1 MTRAWADNQVYWAT
15 LAYARWWLMIDG
27 LLLKKVR
34 RDGMTP
40 KTLRAILINYD
51 VNRAVSD
58 ANALR
63 FIDHVHAAQAIWPD
77 NLLGRSQVCA
87 GLARDARALGLTTKE
102 HASAATKV
110 MWFLQPDGW
119 TLFDS
124 YAATGIG
131 ISKALTGVD
140 RMLAF
145 YSRLDE
151 LGFCDFAQVMQRGVD
166 RSLLPELSAAR
177 ILDSMLMACGG
188 RGDGAEAL
196 QETRDFVDL
205 LPQHTASGLIA
216 IAESLQQQVG
226 ADVLPLMNTK
236 RKKS

>member
-1 MTRAWADNQVYWAT
+1 MSGAWADNQVYWAT

-34 RDGMTP
+34 RDGLTP

-63 FIDHVHAAQAIWPD
+63 FIEGVHAAQATWPD

-87 GLARDARALGLTTKE
+87 GLARDAKALGLTTKE

-110 MWFLQPDGW
+110 MWFLRPDGW

-124 YAATGIG
+124 YAATGVG
-131 ISKALTGVD
+131 ISKALIGVD

-151 LGFCDFAQVMQRGVD
+151 LGFCDVAKAMQREVD
-166 RSLLPELSAAR
+166 RSLLPDISAAR
-177 ILDSMLMACGG
+177 ILDSMLMASGG
-188 RGDGAEAL
+188 RGADAEAL
-196 QETRDFVDL
+196 QETQDFVDL
-205 LPQHTASGLIA
+205 FPVSTASGLISL
-216 IAESLQQQVG
+216 AECLQQQVG
-226 ADVLPLMNTK
+226 RDVLPLMNTK

>member
-1 MTRAWADNQVYWAT
+1 MSGAWADKPVYWAT
-15 LAYARWWLMIDG
+15 LGYARWWLMIDG

-34 RDGMTP
+34 RDGLTP

-63 FIDHVHAAQAIWPD
+63 FIDHVHAANATWPD
-77 NLLGRSQVCA
+77 DLLGRSQVCA
-87 GLARDARALGLTTKE
+87 GFARDAKALGLTTKE

-110 MWFLQPDGW
+110 MWFLQPNGW

-124 YAATGIG
+124 YAATGAG

-145 YSRLDE
+145 YERLDE
-151 LGFCDFAQVMQRGVD
+151 RGFCDVAEVMQREVE
-166 RSLLPELSAAR
+166 RSVLPDISAAR
-177 ILDSMLMACGG
+177 ILDSMLMASGG
-188 RGDGAEAL
+188 RGNESEAL
-196 QETRDFVDL
+196 RETQDFVDL
-205 LPQHTASGLIA
+205 LATSTAGGLIGL
-216 IAESLQQQVG
+216 AESLQQQVG
-226 ADVLPLMNTK
+226 TDVLSLLHTK
-236 RKKS
+236 VKQS